1 MIEQTTF
8 LIAAAVALLFLAA
21 VRKQLLGKRS
31 TDNVKRATK
40 RRERRLRKRRTLSDR
55 RATIRNAEARRKSGS
70 GRRPEDQWESRI
82 KF

>member
-8 LIAAAVALLFLAA
+8 LIAAAFALVVLAV
-21 VRKQLLGKRS
+21 VRKQFTGKRS
-31 TDNVKRATK
+31 GEDDKRATK
-40 RRERRLRKRRTLSDR
+40 RRERRLRKRRTLRDR
-55 RATIRNAEARRKSGS
+55 RATIRNAEVRRTNGP